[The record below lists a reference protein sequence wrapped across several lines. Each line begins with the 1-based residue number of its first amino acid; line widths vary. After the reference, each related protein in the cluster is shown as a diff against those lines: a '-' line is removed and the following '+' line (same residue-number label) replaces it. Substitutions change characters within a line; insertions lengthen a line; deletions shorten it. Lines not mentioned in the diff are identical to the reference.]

1 MIIKTKGTDMTDK
14 KLMMAM
20 GRERQEG
27 DENNSVTM
35 RNEECSG
42 EVKGTARG
50 KRYSIDDK
58 ELFKGEEFF
67 FPPPEPS

>member
-1 MIIKTKGTDMTDK
+1 MIIIRKGTDMTDK

-27 DENNSVTM
+27 DENNSVAI
-35 RNEECSG
+35 RNEDGSG
-42 EVKGTARG
+42 EVKGAARG

-58 ELFKGEEFF
+58 KLFKGEEFF

>member
-1 MIIKTKGTDMTDK
+1 MTDK
-14 KLMMAM
+14 RLEVRRARHK
-20 GRERQEG
+20 
-27 DENNSVTM
+27 DNENDRVTI
-35 RNEECSG
+35 RNEDGSV
-42 EVKGTARG
+42 EVKGAARG

>member
-1 MIIKTKGTDMTDK
+1 MAEK
-14 KLMMAM
+14 KLMRVM

-35 RNEECSG
+35 LNGECSG
-42 EVKGTARG
+42 EVKGAARG

-58 ELFKGEEFF
+58 KLFKGEEFF

>member
-1 MIIKTKGTDMTDK
+1 MIKTKGTDMTDK
-14 KLMMAM
+14 KLDVRNA
-20 GRERQEG
+20 RHK
-27 DENNSVTM
+27 DNENNSVAM
-35 RNEECSG
+35 LNEECSG
-42 EVKGTARG
+42 EVKGAARG